1 MVDIFYLC
9 HVLRVLHAL
18 SIYSMISHPGWQDST
33 TLIHLTIVLKKCEFS
48 FCLSSSVVFY
58 NYEPATSMPTLIHL
72 SFAPISFLSSQPP
85 LISTQASCNVRTHR
99 CIISEMYIHIIF
111 VFIKGT
117 SILHTLKWTIAKTQ
131 RCIRS
136 EMYTH
141 IIIVLIED
149 TNIRPLTWNGQY

>member
-1 MVDIFYLC
+1 MFSGFFMFSQFPPWPPIRDDRKAQLLGPHLWSTSLLSSKNVNFY
-9 HVLRVLHAL
+9 
-18 SIYSMISHPGWQDST
+18 
-33 TLIHLTIVLKKCEFS
+33 

-72 SFAPISFLSSQPP
+72 SLAPISFLSSQPP
-85 LISTQASCNVRTHR
+85 LIRTQASCNVRTHW

-117 SILHTLKWTIAKTQ
+117 SILHPLKWTIAKTQ

-136 EMYTH
+136 EMYIH
-141 IIIVLIED
+141 IIIVLTED
-149 TNIRPLTWNGQY
+149 TNILPLTWNGQY